1 MIESFC
7 DFVILYV
14 KDFAI
19 IFLSLSR
26 TVSNYHNK
34 CKYCYDLQTTIM
46 NQNKLPLTIS
56 ITIKLSLSQSH
67 KYQQYHRI
75 AICHAWHDGMACH
88 PYDHAAHAFGRHRC
102 PVILLYRIAWCDTVY
117 ALRIALYA
125 SRRQRAFKRWKNWL
139 PEFLR
144 NLVQFFFI
152 F

>member
-1 MIESFC
+1 MQCSIHILGFTSDWGLRQISRNVDYNILLHYYIADSDERFCLIAIVMIESFC

-56 ITIKLSLSQSH
+56 ISITIKLSLSQSH

-75 AICHAWHDGMACH
+75 AICHACSD
-88 PYDHAAHAFGRHRC
+88 
-102 PVILLYRIAWCDTVY
+102 V
-117 ALRIALYA
+117 
-125 SRRQRAFKRWKNWL
+125 
-139 PEFLR
+139 PEPGFSTL
-144 NLVQFFFI
+144 N
-152 F
+152 

>member
-56 ITIKLSLSQSH
+56 ISITIKLSLSQSH

-88 PYDHAAHAFGRHRC
+88 PYDHAAHAA
-102 PVILLYRIAWCDTVY
+102 PLAVTVVPLYYYTVSHDAIRY
-117 ALRIALYA
+117 MRFA
-125 SRRQRAFKRWKNWL
+125 SPYML
-139 PEFLR
+139 PGGSEPLNAGKTGCLNF
-144 NLVQFFFI
+144 
-152 F
+152 